1 MNEMSLWK
9 TEFSRRG
16 FMIGIAGMTFAIAAR
31 EGKFG
36 YAATEAPDGAETAF
50 NPWVSIA
57 ANGQISIIAPATEMG
72 QGSLTALPL
81 ILAEEL
87 DADWSKVV
95 IVPAR
100 PIDKIYGNPGFGGVM
115 HTASSAAVTGY
126 FTVLRTFGAQVR
138 AVLLDNVAKQWNVP
152 LAELSTEPSIVV
164 HAKSGR
170 RIGYGD
176 IVAFAEIPSVAPEI
190 KPETLKKTSDF
201 RLIGHDVMRVEL
213 PTKVN
218 GSATYAIDVQ
228 VPGMIYGAV
237 LRSPVE
243 GGTPD
248 KVDDAAAKAVDGVI
262 DVVRLPY
269 GVGVLAQTPWAAFD
283 AKSALESG
291 VTWQRSGKA
300 WGFDSDKGLDA
311 FAADARNLN
320 MPTTVDWFKQ
330 GDAAAA
336 LAKAATAIEAEYRCH
351 YAYHAQMEPLN
362 AVASV
367 SAAGDSAEVWCGT
380 QYPTAATAAVA
391 RALGIPVQKEG
402 EVDVEKVKLNYT
414 LLGGGFGRRGDYD
427 QEFVVDAVLM
437 AKSAQR
443 PVKVMWTREDDVHNG
458 HFRPITAHYLR
469 AGLDASS
476 RLVAW
481 HQRVVGDRV
490 LPFED
495 PPRFHGNHDRD
506 YLLMN
511 GVELK
516 SYDIPNQY
524 GGQIPRDTGVRTCPL
539 RGIGFTANKFV
550 VEAFLDEVALK
561 RGIDPLQFRL
571 ELLKNT
577 PRGQKIVQRVAD
589 MADWPRRR
597 ENTALGLAFIDYNDT
612 LLSGVAEVS
621 VDRATG
627 EITVH
632 NFWCVMDCG
641 ITVQPDTT
649 VAQIEGGIVYGL
661 GLALT
666 EEISIRD
673 GAVQQNNFYDYRV
686 MRMNDVPD
694 IHVELIPTDNHPT
707 GVGQMPVPIV
717 APAVNNAVA
726 RLTGV
731 RLRESPMTP
740 DRVKKALD

>member
-1 MNEMSLWK
+1 MSSMSSSNSL
-9 TEFSRRG
+9 SRRDL
-16 FMIGIAGMTFAIAAR
+16 MIGIAGMTFAIVAGEVRLA
-31 EGKFG
+31 G
-36 YAATEAPDGAETAF
+36 AATEAPVAVGTTFD
-50 NPWVSIA
+50 PWVSIS
-57 ANGQISIIAPATEMG
+57 ANGEISIIGPATEMG

-95 IVPAR
+95 IVPAP

-115 HTASSAAVTGY
+115 HTASSATVTGF
-126 FTVLRTFGAQVR
+126 FTQLRTFGAQVR
-138 AVLLDNVAKQWNVP
+138 SVLLDNVAKHWNVP
-152 LAELSTEPSIVV
+152 RTELSTEPSVVV
-164 HAKSGR
+164 HMKSGR
-170 RIGYGD
+170 RIGYGE
-176 IVAFAEIPSVAPEI
+176 IVAFAEIPPTAPEI
-190 KPETLKKTSDF
+190 RPEALKKTNEF

-213 PTKVN
+213 PTKIN
-218 GSATYAIDVQ
+218 GSAKYAIDIQ
-228 VPGMIYGAV
+228 LPGMLYGAV

-243 GGTPD
+243 GGAPD
-248 KVDDAAAKAVDGVI
+248 KVDDAAARAVDGVI
-262 DVVRLPY
+262 DVVRLSY
-269 GVGVLAQTPWAAFD
+269 GVGVLARTPWTAFD
-283 AKSALESG
+283 AKSVLESG

-300 WGFDSDKGLDA
+300 WGFDSDKGLEA
-311 FAADARNLN
+311 FAADSRNLDIAASI
-320 MPTTVDWFKQ
+320 DWFKQ
-330 GDAAAA
+330 GDAADA

-367 SAAGDSAEVWCGT
+367 SVAGDAAEIWCGT
-380 QYPTAATAAVA
+380 QYPTAASAAAA
-391 RALGIPVQKEG
+391 RALGIS
-402 EVDVEKVKLNYT
+402 VDKIKLNYT
-414 LLGGGFGRRGDYD
+414 LLGGGFGRRGEYD

-437 AKSAQR
+437 AKIAKR

-458 HFRPITAHYLR
+458 HFRPISAHYLR
-469 AGLDASS
+469 AGLDASGK
-476 RLVAW
+476 LVAW

-495 PPRFHGNHDRD
+495 PPRFHHNNDRD

-524 GGQIPRDTGVRTCPL
+524 GGQLPRDTGVRTSPL

-550 VEAFLDEVALK
+550 AEAFLDEVALK
-561 RGIDPLQFRL
+561 RGVDPVQFRL

-577 PRGQKIVQRVAD
+577 PRGQNVVQRVAE
-589 MADWPRRR
+589 MADWDRKRD
-597 ENTALGLAFIDYNDT
+597 NTALGFAFIDYNDT
-612 LLSGVAEVS
+612 LLGGVAEVS

-627 EITVH
+627 QIKVH

-641 ITVQPDTT
+641 IPVQPDTIM
-649 VAQIEGGIVYGL
+649 AQNEGGIVYGL

-666 EEISIRD
+666 EEISIHD
-673 GAVQQNNFYDYRV
+673 GAVDQSNFYDYTV
-686 MRMNDVPD
+686 MRMRDLPD
-694 IHVELIPTDNHPT
+694 IHVELIATDNHPT
-707 GVGQMPVPIV
+707 GVGQMPVPLV
-717 APAVNNAVA
+717 APAISNAVA

-740 DRVKKALD
+740 ERVKKALG